1 MADQHKIDES
11 AVNGRCE
18 YPQSRIHIDGFLV
31 DFYEG
36 VAQSIDVGDSGGFV
50 SEVFYTQDPANA
62 FEVEATLQIG
72 TIHRYRTDRLHF
84 VVAVYVAQV
93 SQVHGVLGCFLGMA
107 SEPEYVES
115 QFTPLLFSGWLGWQL
130 PLWRPAADPEPGE
143 DHAEDLSGL
152 IYFQFRGSRCRG
164 IRSRNALAGRI
175 VLKPVKRT
183 DEATIAHLAADLRP
197 QV

>member
-1 MADQHKIDES
+1 MADQYKIDES

-31 DFYEG
+31 DLDKG
-36 VAQSIDVGDSGGFV
+36 VAQSIDVGDSEGFV
-50 SEVFYTQDPANA
+50 HEVFYTQDPANA

-72 TIHRYRTDRLHF
+72 TIHRYQTDRLHF

-130 PLWRPAADPEPGE
+130 PLWRPPIPNQAKIMPRISLVSYTFSFAALG
-143 DHAEDLSGL
+143 
-152 IYFQFRGSRCRG
+152 
-164 IRSRNALAGRI
+164 AGAFG
-175 VLKPVKRT
+175 VATHWPV
-183 DEATIAHLAADLRP
+183 ASNSNP
-197 QV
+197 